1 MPARIAAC
9 GNDQTKTKQKE
20 SNTLEILQLRERR
33 LSLVK
38 EAQSIL
44 TSAPAEGMSVE
55 DEKRF
60 DGLMGDADRVKGQ
73 IEKYEEARAIEKELG
88 EPVRRATKPSA
99 DNRDDSPE
107 ARDAEDKVAAGAFST
122 YLRFGMGALSGE
134 QRAVMQKRAAAAS
147 PEMRSLAEGTGANGG
162 FLVPQDFYRKLTE
175 AQKFYGGVRQ
185 SGATVLQTSTGA
197 AMPFPSVNDTAN
209 MGAIIG
215 ENTQVTET
223 DMGFGSVTLGSYT
236 YTSKIVTVPLNLV
249 QDSAFDLD
257 SYLARALG
265 IRIGR
270 IQNNHFTVG
279 TGASQPRGVTIDAVS
294 GKVGLVGQT
303 LTVIYDDLVD
313 LEHAVDPAYRNLP
326 SVKFMLHDS
335 SLKVIKK
342 LKDSTGRPLWKAG
355 LEGMGERFPD
365 TINGYPYVINND
377 MAVMAANAK
386 SILFGDFS
394 NYIVRDV
401 LGVQIMRLTERY
413 ADFLQV
419 GYLAFARADGAL
431 IDAGTH
437 PVAFYANSA
446 T

>member
-1 MPARIAAC
+1 M
-9 GNDQTKTKQKE
+9 
-20 SNTLEILQLRERR
+20 EILQLRERR
-33 LSLVK
+33 MSLVK
-38 EAQSIL
+38 QAQDIL
-44 TSAPAEGMSVE
+44 TAAPAEGMSVE

-60 DGLMGDADRVKGQ
+60 DGLMADSDRVEGQ
-73 IEKYEEARAIEKELG
+73 IKKYEEARELSKEL
-88 EPVRRATKPSA
+88 EAPIRRAVKPDTRISE
-99 DNRDDSPE
+99 DTVESRE
-107 ARDAEDKVAAGAFST
+107 AEDKVASGAFST
-122 YLRFGMGALSGE
+122 YLRFGMSALSGE

-147 PEMRSLAEGTGANGG
+147 PEMRSLAEGTGSAGG

-175 AQKFYGGVRQ
+175 ALKFYGGMRT
-185 SGATVLQTSTGA
+185 SSTVLQTSTGA
-197 AMPFPSVNDTAN
+197 TMPFPSVNDTAN
-209 MGAIIG
+209 LGAIIG
-215 ENTQVTET
+215 ENTQVTEV
-223 DMGFGSVTLGSYT
+223 DMAFGSVNLGSFT

-265 IRIGR
+265 IRLGR

-279 TGASQPRGVTIDAVS
+279 TGASQPRGVTIDATL
-294 GKVGLVGQT
+294 GKLGIVGQT

-313 LEHAVDPAYRNLP
+313 LEHSIDPAYRQLP
-326 SVKFMLHDS
+326 SVKWMLHDS

-342 LKDSTGRPLWKAG
+342 LKDGNLRPLWKAG
-355 LEGMGERFPD
+355 LEGAGGRYPD
-365 TINGYPYVINND
+365 EINGYPYVVNND
-377 MAVMAANAK
+377 MAAMGVSAK

-394 NYIVRDV
+394 NYIIRDV

-437 PVAFYANSA
+437 PVAYYQNSA

>member
-1 MPARIAAC
+1 M
-9 GNDQTKTKQKE
+9 
-20 SNTLEILQLRERR
+20 EILQLRERR
-33 LSLVK
+33 QSLVK
-38 EAQSIL
+38 QAQDIL
-44 TSAPAEGMSVE
+44 TAAPAEGMSVE

-60 DGLMGDADRVKGQ
+60 DGLMAEADRVKGQ
-73 IEKYEEARAIEKELG
+73 VEKYEEARALDKELG
-88 EPVRRATKPSA
+88 EPIRRAVKPTGES
-99 DNRDDSPE
+99 REDSKDAAE
-107 ARDAEDKVAAGAFST
+107 AEERTANGAFST
-122 YLRFGMGALSGE
+122 YLRFGMGALSSE
-134 QRAVMQKRAAAAS
+134 QRAVMSKRAAAAS
-147 PEMRSLAEGTGANGG
+147 PEMRSLVEGTGSAGG

-185 SGATVLQTSTGA
+185 SGATILQTSTGA

-223 DMGFGSVTLGSYT
+223 DMTFGSVTLGAYT

-265 IRIGR
+265 VRIGR

-279 TGASQPRGVTIDAVS
+279 TGSTQPRGVTIDATS
-294 GKVGLVGQT
+294 GKVGLTGQT

-313 LEHAVDPAYRNLP
+313 LEHSIDPAYRQLP
-326 SVKFMLHDS
+326 TVKWMLHDS

-342 LKDSTGRPLWKAG
+342 LKDGQGRPLWKAG
-355 LEGMGERFPD
+355 LEGLGNRFPD
-365 TINGYPYVINND
+365 TINGYPYVVNND

-437 PVAFYANSA
+437 PVAYYANSA